1 MKGVNVNEKVDKVE
15 WVEKIERVEW
25 QGLKGKWLS
34 G

>member
-1 MKGVNVNEKVDKVE
+1 MVEIVEKVDKFE